1 MQPPPR
7 IKPAAFWPS
16 RVYGRGDPSRR
27 VTAGFVLGRMS
38 ALPLSEPDR
47 FTSLHRHA
55 MLCQDGDD
63 EVD

>member
-1 MQPPPR
+1 
-7 IKPAAFWPS
+7 
-16 RVYGRGDPSRR
+16 
-27 VTAGFVLGRMS
+27 MS

-63 EVD
+63 KVDRKVVPIIDVEGQGFSDRLHSVGYLLLHHSAHEHG